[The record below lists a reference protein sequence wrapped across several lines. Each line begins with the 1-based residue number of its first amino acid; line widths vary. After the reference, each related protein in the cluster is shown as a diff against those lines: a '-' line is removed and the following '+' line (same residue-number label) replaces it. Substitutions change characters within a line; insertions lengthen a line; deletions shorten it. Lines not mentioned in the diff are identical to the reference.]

1 MIEKNVKIIGKGGR
15 KMRKVYLDINR
26 VQTV

>member
-15 KMRKVYLDINR
+15 NMRKVYLDINR